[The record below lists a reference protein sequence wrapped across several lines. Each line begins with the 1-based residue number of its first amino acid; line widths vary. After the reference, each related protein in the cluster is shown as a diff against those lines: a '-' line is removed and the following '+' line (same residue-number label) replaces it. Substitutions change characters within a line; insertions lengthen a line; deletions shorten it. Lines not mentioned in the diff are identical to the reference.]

1 MTPCVTLDTVK
12 LYVRVDDDV
21 EKPMLELMI
30 GAATGLIET
39 RLRRAVVGDVE
50 KGAVC
55 ASVEEVPQEIQ
66 LAACML
72 VSFMYEH
79 RDASDEELRN
89 RVMRSMMLDSYID
102 WSGEEDADESGS
114 A

>member
-1 MTPCVTLDTVK
+1 MTPCVTLETVQTF
-12 LYVRVDDDV
+12 VRVDDDI

-50 KGAVC
+50 AGAVC
-55 ASVEEVPQEIQ
+55 ASVEEVPQVIQ

-89 RVMRSMMLDSYID
+89 RAMRSMMLDAYID
-102 WSGEEDADESGS
+102 WSGAEDAD
-114 A
+114 

>member
-1 MTPCVTLDTVK
+1 MTPCVSLETIKTF
-12 LYVRVDDDV
+12 VRVDDDI
-21 EKPMLELMI
+21 EEPMLELLI

-39 RLRRAVVGDVE
+39 RLRRAVVGDVDA
-50 KGAVC
+50 GAVC
-55 ASVEEVPQEIQ
+55 ASVEEVPQDIQ
-66 LAACML
+66 IAACML

-79 RDASDEELRN
+79 RDASDEEIRN

-102 WSGEEDADESGS
+102 WSGEDADESGT